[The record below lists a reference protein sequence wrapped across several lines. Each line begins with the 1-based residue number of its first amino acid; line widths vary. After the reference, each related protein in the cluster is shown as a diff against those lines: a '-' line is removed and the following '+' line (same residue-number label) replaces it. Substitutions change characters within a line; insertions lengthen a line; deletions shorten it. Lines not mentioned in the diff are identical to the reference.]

1 VVGGRGVDPL
11 RVYRVATTDRLHT
24 GPVSGWF
31 AEARSTAPLDQP
43 GVDPAV
49 GTLPGLVHLGLQQA
63 LQEQSIEELLARSH
77 TDVQPLWLLR
87 VGRLGLS
94 AVGFAGV
101 DDDAYGDVPETL
113 ATSPSSLTLL
123 TDVDTGLEYSDAS
136 VAWDL
141 RQRLTYTR
149 LASEGVV
156 SEPADDLRL
165 SSSVTLPGATVDLGS
180 PWAPYTELLLDS
192 ELTAVEHDDGTT
204 APFQADASLTLGAT
218 TSAGPLSR
226 LRLGAF
232 VLRDLSVLDKPLE
245 AGGRVELATSV
256 TLAPAVSWSTTLDAF
271 VFADTPTADTSDLRF
286 KALVDTRLSM
296 PLARWLAIAP
306 YGQVFAFA
314 GRVPQ
319 TEQPAASYTL
329 GTSLDVIGA
338 FRL

>member
-1 VVGGRGVDPL
+1 
-11 RVYRVATTDRLHT
+11 
-24 GPVSGWF
+24 
-31 AEARSTAPLDQP
+31 
-43 GVDPAV
+43 
-49 GTLPGLVHLGLQQA
+49 
-63 LQEQSIEELLARSH
+63 
-77 TDVQPLWLLR
+77 
-87 VGRLGLS
+87 
-94 AVGFAGV
+94 
-101 DDDAYGDVPETL
+101 
-113 ATSPSSLTLL
+113 
-123 TDVDTGLEYSDAS
+123 
-136 VAWDL
+136 
-141 RQRLTYTR
+141 
-149 LASEGVV
+149 
-156 SEPADDLRL
+156 
-165 SSSVTLPGATVDLGS
+165 
-180 PWAPYTELLLDS
+180 
-192 ELTAVEHDDGTT
+192 
-204 APFQADASLTLGAT
+204 
-218 TSAGPLSR
+218 